1 MAREM
6 DTLLQSIE
14 GPGGF
19 KDSCAVLLKSHVEEL
34 EQGLESL
41 AGKCQTWKVKCKSSR
56 ILLLVHIIFGFP
68 LLTFDQTTFQ

>member
-19 KDSCAVLLKSHVEEL
+19 KDSCAFLLKSHVEEL

-41 AGKCQTWKVKCKSSR
+41 AGKCQTWKVYIKK
-56 ILLLVHIIFGFP
+56 
-68 LLTFDQTTFQ
+68 LTYFVIGSYHFTI